1 MTKRA
6 STLEFRKEL
15 ETTRGPSRLSSRAR
29 RLGRLL
35 RRSERGTAVVEFAL
49 VVVPL
54 TLIVFGI
61 LDFGRALNYYNDLT
75 QLAGQ
80 GARAAAVNQN
90 PDGTVA
96 DGNFQ
101 KILAGEADSPELKN
115 AGNHLNACITAV
127 PSGNGQPVTVTVNYS
142 FHFIPL
148 VHPIAITLSATQ
160 TERFEGITPS
170 YTATPPCSGP

>member
-1 MTKRA
+1 MVERA
-6 STLEFRKEL
+6 QAPGIQTDLEQAQGPFRPFL
-15 ETTRGPSRLSSRAR
+15 RTGL
-29 RLGRLL
+29 LFRLL

-61 LDFGRALNYYNDLT
+61 LDFGRALNYYNDMT

-90 PDGTVA
+90 PDGTA
-96 DGNFQ
+96 ASAGFQ
-101 KILAGEADSPELKN
+101 KILADEADSPELKN
-115 AGNHLNACITAV
+115 PSRHLNVCVTA
-127 PSGNGQPVTVTVNYS
+127 PSGTGQPVTVTVSYS

-148 VHPIAITLSATQ
+148 VHPIAITLSSTQ
-160 TERFEGITPS
+160 TERFEGLAPS
-170 YTATPPCSGP
+170 YSTGCSGP

>member
-1 MTKRA
+1 MVERA
-6 STLEFRKEL
+6 STLEVHQEL
-15 ETTRGPSRLSSRAR
+15 ETARGPSRPFSRMR
-29 RLGRLL
+29 RLGRRL
-35 RRSERGTAVVEFAL
+35 RHSERGTAVVEFAL

-54 TLIVFGI
+54 TLVVFGI

-90 PDGTVA
+90 PDGTA
-96 DGNFQ
+96 ASANFQ
-101 KILAGEADSPELKN
+101 HILAGEADSPELRN
-115 AGNHLNACITAV
+115 ATNHLNVCINAADM
-127 PSGNGQPVTVTVNYS
+127 PSGTGRPVTVRITYS

-170 YTATPPCSGP
+170 YSAGCSGP